1 MKGFS
6 QPHNRKL
13 LIAVLVPLLAL
24 ATVALAVMQF
34 RWISR
39 AAESERERNLI
50 SLLRDGS
57 RAVNQAFDEIRVLAT
72 ILRSSSGSS
81 RDAEITF
88 RVQGALAGWS
98 DQASFPGIIKG
109 VWVLYPGAVPKFI
122 TPYTADSVTRDPA
135 PGKPGGDSIAQNSA
149 AELPREL
156 IPLTERF
163 LDTERSERLITAL
176 GVYGYAVTPVRTAD
190 NTTGFAVIVV
200 HLDRFLD
207 EVLPFYLDRNISGN
221 TYSIDRMIQP
231 DSDVP
236 RNRPFL
242 RRTGFSFP
250 IPGLSYAVPA
260 PDEPDGSET
269 TDPGHTPHGIFSG
282 TRVTDPASG
291 TAERYALIPPDVPTA
306 GPMPGGVSDRMLF
319 VWEERRESATYMGSK
334 VQGTTFVRQLS
345 QTPVIANVI
354 LEFSASDSNREI
366 KRWIATNTVLSIGVL
381 LLLFTSVL
389 VLLFLYQR
397 TGNQRIREQEFV
409 ATMSHELRL
418 PVTVIKAVADNI
430 ASGIA
435 LKPERLK
442 RYGTELC
449 LEANRLIGMVES
461 ILLYSGLQ
469 SGNLGVET
477 VSIQLQEL
485 ADSVISGFRSLT
497 EQKGITLKANV
508 TARPDTV
515 IGDRKGI
522 RTVME
527 NLLMN
532 AIIHAAPAHG
542 QCTVILSIHRRPFD
556 RLVVSV
562 EDSGPGI
569 PAREQKKIFSPF
581 YRTRASVDGQHPG
594 SGLGLHLVKRIV
606 ELNHGSVSVAS
617 PYTDTAGRLCTGA
630 RFTAEFRIDEA
641 AANG

>member
-1 MKGFS
+1 
-6 QPHNRKL
+6 
-13 LIAVLVPLLAL
+13 
-24 ATVALAVMQF
+24 
-34 RWISR
+34 
-39 AAESERERNLI
+39 
-50 SLLRDGS
+50 
-57 RAVNQAFDEIRVLAT
+57 
-72 ILRSSSGSS
+72 
-81 RDAEITF
+81 
-88 RVQGALAGWS
+88 
-98 DQASFPGIIKG
+98 
-109 VWVLYPGAVPKFI
+109 
-122 TPYTADSVTRDPA
+122 
-135 PGKPGGDSIAQNSA
+135 
-149 AELPREL
+149 
-156 IPLTERF
+156 
-163 LDTERSERLITAL
+163 
-176 GVYGYAVTPVRTAD
+176 
-190 NTTGFAVIVV
+190 
-200 HLDRFLD
+200 
-207 EVLPFYLDRNISGN
+207 
-221 TYSIDRMIQP
+221 
-231 DSDVP
+231 
-236 RNRPFL
+236 
-242 RRTGFSFP
+242 
-250 IPGLSYAVPA
+250 
-260 PDEPDGSET
+260 
-269 TDPGHTPHGIFSG
+269 
-282 TRVTDPASG
+282 VTDPASG